1 MPLRLFWRR
10 HRGHCI
16 LSVLRLINLDSRE
29 EVILYCARSGRR
41 RRDRPH
47 FQTLVRARAPLCRW
61 DDLSVLHLGD
71 RSLLLHIR
79 RQRRRGRA
87 TYTRLGSGGG
97 DGGEGGNWLWPWE
110 GFSKGL
116 VAGGRRTMLFLLL
129 RLGLHLRPLHRA
141 VDVSVGKDAIN
152 RALMMDVRKPM
163 AHSPLDFARSGGQLT
178 MQELWPCNQA
188 AQRLCPIVCV
198 HLALLLPRVD
208 HLETV
213 LDRLK
218 LLVGTGLVRVYA
230 AFYRSVF
237 ELLRR
242 QMDAAVADSL
252 IEDLCFDKLLH
263 HTAVAC
269 RLLVVPIRKLYLHRR
284 LAKRALWVAWLK
296 AHLPERRERVSD
308 STKVVAREERE
319 RLVV

>member
-16 LSVLRLINLDSRE
+16 LPVLRLINLGSRE

-47 FQTLVRARAPLCRW
+47 LQTLVRARAPLCRW

-71 RSLLLHIR
+71 RSLSLHIR

-129 RLGLHLRPLHRA
+129 RLGLHFRPLHRA
-141 VDVSVGKDAIN
+141 VDVRMREDAIN
-152 RALMMDVRKPM
+152 SALVMDVRKPM
-163 AHSPLDFARSGGQLT
+163 AHSPLDFARSRRQLT
-178 MQELWPCNQA
+178 MQELSAVRPSGAAPLPDCMRSPRTPPPARGPPRDRARSPQA
-188 AQRLCPIVCV
+188 ARRHQLRTRVCC
-198 HLALLLPRVD
+198 
-208 HLETV
+208 V
-213 LDRLK
+213 LSF
-218 LLVGTGLVRVYA
+218 GVRA
-230 AFYRSVF
+230 PPATDGRCRRRFAGRGP
-237 ELLRR
+237 LLR
-242 QMDAAVADSL
+242 QIAASYGCSVPPSCSADTQTVSPSPPREARPVGSVA
-252 IEDLCFDKLLH
+252 
-263 HTAVAC
+263 
-269 RLLVVPIRKLYLHRR
+269 
-284 LAKRALWVAWLK
+284 
-296 AHLPERRERVSD
+296 
-308 STKVVAREERE
+308 
-319 RLVV
+319 